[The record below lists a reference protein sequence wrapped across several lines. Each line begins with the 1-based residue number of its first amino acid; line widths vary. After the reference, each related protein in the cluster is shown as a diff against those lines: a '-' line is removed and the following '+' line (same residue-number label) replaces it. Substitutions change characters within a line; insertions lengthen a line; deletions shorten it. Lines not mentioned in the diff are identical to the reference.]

1 MLWIKRLALETGI
14 LESWWKARAVILV
27 YFWPFMNRNEADTW
41 VWKKYPLLLS
51 AIKKQCGDMVAFT
64 LTYILGMRFGTWA
77 VPYLKALKEGLCL
90 RAGAQSLTNAQ
101 WLGHGS
107 ETTAL
112 LQMPAIL
119 FFQTFQQGKQVP
131 HGFFWVSGW
140 QQVIAELIL
149 EVLLRLWCFTM
160 REGLTNK
167 SSLH

>member
-1 MLWIKRLALETGI
+1 MKQIHGSERSILCFSGDWVLWVCRPQNCHLFF
-14 LESWWKARAVILV
+14 S
-27 YFWPFMNRNEADTW
+27 D
-41 VWKKYPLLLS
+41 LS

-64 LTYILGMRFGTWA
+64 LTYILGMRFGTWT

-149 EVLLRLWCFTM
+149 EVHLRLWCFTM

-167 SSLH
+167 SSLR